1 MFKNKLLFLSPIIAL
16 VIIFIFSLTL
26 IPSVQPEPKNLPIA
40 IVNEDTGVDIPNQSK
55 LNMGHSIV
63 EMIKENS
70 KATADQEDPA
80 LKWIEV
86 NNAEEVQKG
95 LDNQKYYAALV
106 IPKDF
111 SEKQASL
118 QTPTPSSPEVEIFIN
133 QGMNTMA
140 STMSGQMLN
149 GVVDNLNNTV
159 RTQLLD
165 GLEQQ
170 EASLTTVQAKS
181 LASPIT
187 KKVTNVNETGANS
200 ANGNAP
206 NSLFQPLWMASI
218 ASAAIIFIALKK
230 VTTANRKESLTVKMV
245 QILAGAIVTLIVGFG
260 LTWLADQMVGL
271 HIPDFASTALFLSIT
286 SFSFFLMI
294 SAVLSLIGLKGMPIF
309 ILMLFFGAPL
319 LAMAPEM
326 MSPFYHDWVYSWLP
340 MRFMVEGLRE
350 LLFFDKGLTWDS
362 VSTLVWIGI
371 AGMVL
376 ILTSALRVNSK
387 NEKTQIDNNEKAV
400 SL

>member
-1 MFKNKLLFLSPIIAL
+1 MFRNKLLFLSPIIAL

-55 LNMGHSIV
+55 LNMGQSIV

-70 KATADQEDPA
+70 KVTADQEDPA
-80 LKWIEV
+80 VKWIEV

-95 LDNQKYYAALV
+95 LDNQTYYAALV

-111 SEKQASL
+111 SAKQSSL

-140 STMSGQMLN
+140 STMAGQMLN

-170 EASLTTVQAKS
+170 GASLSTEQAKV
-181 LASPIT
+181 LVSPIT
-187 KKVTNVNETGANS
+187 KKVTNVNETGTNS

-206 NSLFQPLWMASI
+206 TSLFQPLWIASI
-218 ASAAIIFIALKK
+218 ASAAIIFIALRK
-230 VTTANRKESLTVKMV
+230 VTTTNRKENLAVRVV
-245 QILAGAIVTLIVGFG
+245 QILTGAIVTLVVGFG
-260 LTWLADQMVGL
+260 LTWLADKMVGL
-271 HIPDFASTALFLSIT
+271 HIPDFTSTALFLSIT

-294 SAVLSLIGLKGMPIF
+294 SAVLSLTGLKGMPIF

-326 MSPFYHDWVYSWLP
+326 MSPFYHDWIYSWLP

-350 LLFFDKGLTWDS
+350 LLFFHSGLTWNS

-371 AGMVL
+371 VGMVV
-376 ILTSALRVNSK
+376 ILASALRFNTK
-387 NEKTQIDNNEKAV
+387 KGLRQKENNEQAV
-400 SL
+400 S